1 MAATAARRLTKEY
14 RRLVQ
19 PDDFALLARIDRAGT
34 DYAPVTEQTRRL
46 LYDLAPLEYNSYW
59 WQSHPA
65 VRALDG
71 YRAEESRLALL
82 TDELSR
88 S

>member
-1 MAATAARRLTKEY
+1 MRRLTNEY

-19 PDDFALLARIDRAGT
+19 PDDFPLLAGIDRAGT

-46 LYDLAPLEYNSYW
+46 LYDLALLEYNSYW

-71 YRAEESRLALL
+71 YHAEASRLAQAA
-82 TDELSR
+82 DELSLN
-88 S
+88 